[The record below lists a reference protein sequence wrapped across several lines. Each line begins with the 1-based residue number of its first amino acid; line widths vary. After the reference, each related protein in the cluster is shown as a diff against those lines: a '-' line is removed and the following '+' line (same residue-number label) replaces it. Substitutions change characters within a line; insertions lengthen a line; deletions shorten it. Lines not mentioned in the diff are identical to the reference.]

1 MSVFINHSCDPNVGF
16 RGQVV
21 YVAMR
26 DIAAGEELCHDYS
39 MERSDDYTLDCHCG
53 SPLCRGRIGNCPSC
67 RIAMAIIFRSTSGTR
82 FSEDKIMS
90 VTAADAVD
98 QSILLRDDSDGITT
112 LTLNRPAQYNA
123 LSGEMLDELQHA
135 LDAIDRDESVRVV
148 VIAANGKAFCPGHDL
163 KEMRSSEEREFHQ
176 ALFAKCSKMMLT
188 INRLRQPVIARV
200 NGIATAAGCQ
210 LVANCDLAVAAEDAR
225 FAVSGINVGLFCS
238 TPAVPLSRNMGRK
251 QALHMLLTGDFISA
265 QTARSY
271 GLVNEV
277 VPAAELESA
286 TVTLAQKI
294 IAKSAHAISLGKD
307 MFYRQLPMDLSDA
320 YAYAAERMACNMDS
334 HDAREGIDAFIE
346 KRKPEWK
353 GK

>member
-1 MSVFINHSCDPNVGF
+1 MS
-16 RGQVV
+16 
-21 YVAMR
+21 A
-26 DIAAGEELCHDYS
+26 
-39 MERSDDYTLDCHCG
+39 
-53 SPLCRGRIGNCPSC
+53 
-67 RIAMAIIFRSTSGTR
+67 
-82 FSEDKIMS
+82 
-90 VTAADAVD
+90 TADQLVD
-98 QSILLRDDSDGITT
+98 QSILLRDDSDGIAT

-123 LSGEMLDELQHA
+123 LSGEMLDALQTA

-148 VIAANGKAFCPGHDL
+148 IIAANGKAFCPGHDL

-176 ALFAKCSKMMLT
+176 ALFNKCSKMMLT

-210 LVANCDLAVAAEDAR
+210 LVANCDLAVAAEEAR

-238 TPAVPLSRNMGRK
+238 TPAVPLCRNMGRK

-265 QTARSY
+265 QTAQHY

-277 VPAAELESA
+277 VPAAELEA
-286 TVTLAQKI
+286 AAITLAQKI

-307 MFYRQLPMDLSDA
+307 MFYQQLPMDLSEA
-320 YAYAAERMACNMDS
+320 YAYAAERMTCNMDS

-346 KRKPEWK
+346 KREPEWK
-353 GK
+353 GR